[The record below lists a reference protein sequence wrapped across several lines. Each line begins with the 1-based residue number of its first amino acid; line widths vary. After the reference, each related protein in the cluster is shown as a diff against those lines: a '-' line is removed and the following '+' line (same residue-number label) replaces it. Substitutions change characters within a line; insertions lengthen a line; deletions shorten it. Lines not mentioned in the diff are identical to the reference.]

1 MATLRAFFHM
11 GSVEWVT
18 CQVPVM
24 LSRGGTKVAEDGDE
38 GAPRSLEA
46 RIWMLEAAL
55 GAAATASAATGSDIA
70 LEGELMIVS
79 EAGSREKLVLITR

>member
-24 LSRGGTKVAEDGDE
+24 LSRGGTKVEEDGDE
-38 GAPRSLEA
+38 GAPRSLGA
-46 RIWMLEAAL
+46 RILMLEVAI
-55 GAAATASAATGSDIA
+55 GAAATASRAAGSDIV
-70 LEGELMIVS
+70 LEG
-79 EAGSREKLVLITR
+79 

>member
-38 GAPRSLEA
+38 GAPRSLGA
-46 RIWMLEAAL
+46 RILMLEAEAAL
-55 GAAATASAATGSDIA
+55 GAAAAATASAAIGSDIV
-70 LEGELMIVS
+70 LEG
-79 EAGSREKLVLITR
+79 